1 MTEQI
6 DLKEIP
12 GVGSATASKLRNA
25 GFTTVEAIAVTPIRE
40 LVEKAGIGNETA
52 LKVVRE
58 ARKLISIDLMTAKEA
73 WERRKNMVRCS
84 TGSEKLDAILG
95 GGIETQAMTEF
106 AGEYASGKTQL
117 CKKLSVMAQLP
128 QDQEGLG
135 GRVIFIDTEGT
146 FIPERIHQI
155 ASAMELDPEQVL
167 DNIIIA
173 RAYNSD
179 HLCLLIDHLFRICP
193 EEKAKLV
200 VVDSIISHFRGEYVG
215 RESLAERQQK
225 LNKYLHKLL
234 RLAEIFNLAVV
245 ITNQMQANPAQFF
258 GDPNRPA
265 GGHILAHASTHR
277 VYIRKGKAGSRL
289 AKIID
294 SPYLPE
300 SSARFIIT
308 KNGIEDFPGEE

>member
-1 MTEQI
+1 LTEQI

-95 GGIETQAMTEF
+95 GGIKTQAMTEF
-106 AGEYASGKTQL
+106 AGEYGSGKTQL